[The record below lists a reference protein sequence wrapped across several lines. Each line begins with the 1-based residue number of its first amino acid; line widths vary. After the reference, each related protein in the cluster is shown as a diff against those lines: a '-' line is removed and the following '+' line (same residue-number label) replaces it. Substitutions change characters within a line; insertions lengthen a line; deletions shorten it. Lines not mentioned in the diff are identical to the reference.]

1 MSTHHSRRLAVT
13 SSLLAAVFVGL
24 VAAAAALAAAPRST
38 SPPAIEGRFRQGETL
53 RTSNGLWANS
63 PTSFTYRWQRCDT
76 SGNNCGNIRGA
87 TGNSYRLVQA
97 DVGRTVRSVVTARN
111 ADGAS
116 SANSRHSP
124 VIADNTAPG
133 NTSPPTISGT
143 AAVGEQLTANEGSW
157 SGAPD
162 RFAYQWQQ
170 CDAAGSTCASIP
182 GATGKI
188 YGVRSADLGR
198 TLRVAVTAIN
208 PRGRSTAVSNAT
220 PTVRAAS
227 GGGTGPAIPV
237 SSVSLP
243 DRLVASAVSFS
254 PSAIRNRT
262 DTMTLRVRVND
273 TRGRLVQGALVYAT
287 GVPFGRITTMPE
299 TATSSNGVAT
309 LTFRPTLRLPLRRG
323 NAVQIFLRVRK
334 PGENLLAG
342 VSSRRLIQ
350 VTIAPG

>member
-1 MSTHHSRRLAVT
+1 MSKHNSRRLAVT
-13 SSLLAAVFVGL
+13 SSLLAAVFVSL

-38 SPPAIEGRFRQGETL
+38 SPPTLEGRFRQGETL
-53 RTSNGLWANS
+53 RTSNGLWANN
-63 PTSFTYRWQRCDT
+63 PTSFVYRWQRCDT
-76 SGNNCGNIRGA
+76 SGNNCRTIAGA
-87 TGNSYRLVQA
+87 TNNAYRLVQA
-97 DVGRTVRSVVTARN
+97 DVGQTVRSVVTARN

-116 SANSRHSP
+116 AANSRQSP

-143 AAVGEQLTANEGSW
+143 AAVGEQLTANEGGW

-162 RFAYQWQQ
+162 RFGYQWQQ
-170 CDAAGSTCASIP
+170 CDANGSNCSSIA

-188 YGVRSADLGR
+188 FGVRSADLGR

-208 PRGRSTAVSNAT
+208 PRGRTTAVSNAT
-220 PTVRAAS
+220 PTVRPAI

-243 DRLVASAVSFS
+243 DRLVASAATFS

-262 DTMTLRVRVND
+262 DLMTMRVRVND

-287 GVPFGRITTMPE
+287 GVPFGRITAMPE
-299 TATSSNGVAT
+299 TATNSSGVAT
-309 LTFRPTLRLPLRRG
+309 LTFRPTLRLAIRG
-323 NAVQIFLRVRK
+323 GTAVQIFLRVRK
-334 PGENLLAG
+334 PGDSVLAG

-350 VTIAPG
+350 VRIVPG